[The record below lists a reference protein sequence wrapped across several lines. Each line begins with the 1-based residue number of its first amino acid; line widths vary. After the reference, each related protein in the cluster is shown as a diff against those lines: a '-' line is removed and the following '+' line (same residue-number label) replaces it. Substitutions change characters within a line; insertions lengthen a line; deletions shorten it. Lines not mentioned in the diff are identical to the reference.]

1 MIARL
6 LAAAT
11 RRQRRATALAI
22 VLAMAGAVAGVALLA
37 VAGWFLAAAALAG
50 AGSIAAAQAF
60 NYLLPSAA
68 IRGLAI
74 ARTAGRYG
82 ERLLSHRAALLAL
95 ADLRPALFARLA
107 GADPVQALDRPA
119 GAVAAQL
126 GSDVDRLEDRV
137 VRKVALPAALAAVLA
152 GLALVALAQPGAAL
166 ALLAGLAA
174 MRITARVLA
183 RRWLVPAAQVQAAA
197 LARLKAAY
205 ADAAA
210 GAAEIAVWQ
219 LGPRVC
225 ADLGD
230 LAGAVD
236 AARLAAVRAEA
247 RIGMV
252 QQALAGLTIAAVLA
266 LAMTMHSAP
275 LAGLAVLAA
284 AGAAEAWATLAR
296 ADLPAIQAAEALDR
310 LAAIA
315 ALPPRATDA
324 GEAAEPRPATLELRL
339 SRAVVA
345 LPPGG
350 RVLVAGP
357 SGSGKSR
364 LLGTLIG
371 LRGDAPETL
380 LVDGVDVRALGLN
393 RLRRQFALA
402 PQDAGLI
409 AGTVADNLRLARP
422 RVTEAAMWQA
432 LDLACMA
439 ETVRAMPGG
448 LDEWL
453 GGDGARLS
461 GGQRKRLALARAV
474 LAGRPWLLLDEPT
487 EGLDAATEAMVI
499 ARLEHWLASTGTG
512 LVLVS
517 HRPAPQRLAR
527 QVATIGG

>member
-11 RRQRRATALAI
+11 RRQRRATTLAI

-174 MRITARVLA
+174 MRIAARVLA

-219 LGPRVC
+219 LGPRLC

-236 AARLAAVRAEA
+236 AARLAAVPPKRCWSMGWTFA
-247 RIGMV
+247 RWGWT
-252 QQALAGLTIAAVLA
+252 GCAA
-266 LAMTMHSAP
+266 S
-275 LAGLAVLAA
+275 
-284 AGAAEAWATLAR
+284 
-296 ADLPAIQAAEALDR
+296 
-310 LAAIA
+310 
-315 ALPPRATDA
+315 
-324 GEAAEPRPATLELRL
+324 
-339 SRAVVA
+339 SR
-345 LPPGG
+345 
-350 RVLVAGP
+350 
-357 SGSGKSR
+357 S
-364 LLGTLIG
+364 
-371 LRGDAPETL
+371 
-380 LVDGVDVRALGLN
+380 
-393 RLRRQFALA
+393 LRR
-402 PQDAGLI
+402 
-409 AGTVADNLRLARP
+409 
-422 RVTEAAMWQA
+422 
-432 LDLACMA
+432 
-439 ETVRAMPGG
+439 MPG
-448 LDEWL
+448 
-453 GGDGARLS
+453 
-461 GGQRKRLALARAV
+461 
-474 LAGRPWLLLDEPT
+474 
-487 EGLDAATEAMVI
+487 
-499 ARLEHWLASTGTG
+499 
-512 LVLVS
+512 
-517 HRPAPQRLAR
+517 
-527 QVATIGG
+527 